1 MDSDAIFESI
11 VSSQRQFNNFLLD
24 TCKVTQLQQLYR
36 LKTIAFKF
44 GPDITDFTWESCKLS
59 KAEIITLLN
68 FMPNCESLTAIAWK
82 LQTETY
88 DEPVPLLTLNSL
100 VNLKV
105 TRFDKSTIE
114 FFSLLP
120 QNVIK
125 KLNLQG
131 DPEEFLAKQQ
141 SIEKLELHVDSFN
154 SNDLHKMSLS
164 ELKLKLRRY
173 KNDDEISII
182 QSTIEKQHNLSAV
195 DLVGCE
201 GCFDGDDGAFVAICN
216 LKQLQSLKLNIDELS
231 SGTFVEHFGKLKN
244 LRTLE
249 LESVEHNYSPIVVI
263 IDELCHM
270 EMPRLENLKIYLSDV
285 GVPLDRIE
293 RMGRKFK
300 SLKCLTIRCDRP
312 LPLDCYLANLENLT
326 SLHIDYHYSKEFAKL
341 CNNYQIKCN
350 SLKHLS
356 LQGFSFGSD
365 DVNWNEL
372 TLLMLA
378 DIVPNLE
385 VLDTDASFP
394 FNTDFILRIMQKLA
408 KLETIKSWSM
418 VQSGENY
425 HKFDQ
430 VSVFNLKRI
439 ASILNQF
446 SIELRLKAI
455 DMDVSRVKE
464 DLSSDF
470 DVAMTRLGSFI
481 KIRMEKK

>member
-1 MDSDAIFESI
+1 M
-11 VSSQRQFNNFLLD
+11 SSQRQFKNFILD
-24 TCKVTQLQQLYR
+24 TCKVVQLQQLYR

-44 GPDITDFTWESCKLS
+44 GPDITDFTWESCKLT
-59 KAEIITLLN
+59 KAEIITVLN
-68 FMPNCESLTAIAWK
+68 FMPNLESLTAIAWK
-82 LQTETY
+82 LQPETY
-88 DEPVPLLTLNSL
+88 EEPVPFLTLNSL
-100 VNLKV
+100 VDLKV
-105 TRFDKSTIE
+105 TRFDKFTIE
-114 FFSLLP
+114 FFTSLLP
-120 QNVIK
+120 QNIIK
-125 KLNLQG
+125 KMNLQG
-131 DPEEFLAKQQ
+131 DPEEFLLKQQ
-141 SIEKLELHVDSFN
+141 SIEKLELHADSFS
-154 SNDLHKMSLS
+154 SNDLHKMKLT

-173 KNDDEISII
+173 KDDGGNSII
-182 QSTIEKQHNLSAV
+182 QSTIEQQPNLSAV

-231 SGTFVEHFGKLKN
+231 SGAFVEHFDKLKN
-244 LRTLE
+244 LKTLE
-249 LESVEHNYSPIVVI
+249 LESVEHNYAPIVVI

-270 EMPRLENLKIYLSDV
+270 EMPRLENIKIYLSNV

-300 SLKCLTIRCDRP
+300 SLKCLTIKCDHP

-378 DIVPNLE
+378 DMVPNLE
-385 VLDTDASFP
+385 VLDIDASFP
-394 FNTDFILRIMQKLA
+394 FNTDYILRIMEKLA
-408 KLETIKSWSM
+408 KLKTIRSWSM
-418 VQSGENY
+418 VQSGEFY

-439 ASILNQF
+439 ASILPQF

-455 DMDVSRVKE
+455 DMDVSRVKD